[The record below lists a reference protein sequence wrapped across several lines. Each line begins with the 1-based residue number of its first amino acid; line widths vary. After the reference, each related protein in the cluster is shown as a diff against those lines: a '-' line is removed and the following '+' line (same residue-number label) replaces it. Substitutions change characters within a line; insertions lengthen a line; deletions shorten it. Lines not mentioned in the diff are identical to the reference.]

1 MSAQNYKQ
9 LLTKAASICREASA
23 QLRASSSNSSQGFSS
38 LSDIGELDNRS
49 KVASESGGVYTPGVA
64 SENRWNDYL
73 LGNLGGN
80 D

>member
-23 QLRASSSNSSQGFSS
+23 QLRASSSNSTQGFSS

-49 KVASESGGVYTPGVA
+49 KIASESGIYTPGVA